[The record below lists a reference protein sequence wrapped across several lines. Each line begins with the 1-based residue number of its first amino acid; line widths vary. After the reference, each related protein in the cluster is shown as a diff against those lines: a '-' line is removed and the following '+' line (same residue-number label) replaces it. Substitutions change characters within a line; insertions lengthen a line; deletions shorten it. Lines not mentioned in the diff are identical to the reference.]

1 MSRKGCRHRGFQGS
15 LMLVRAGLVLSMTAR
30 AQQPVRARAT
40 PGQDNGDSTQVSA
53 ERRSADAGGA
63 AECGAGDVS
72 VEPASVNQFSP
83 AEVNYPLTTGDRLWT
98 DYNALAEVE
107 GGQLAVRMA
116 QTTDLTVTA
125 MTDTLAQ
132 FGLGQGSVHLRA
144 YALEP
149 GRRRSWTRRTLRV
162 TVLAAGDVRVDVD
175 PSGECDEW

>member
-1 MSRKGCRHRGFQGS
+1 
-15 LMLVRAGLVLSMTAR
+15 MLAALGLVLSMTAR
-30 AQQPVRARAT
+30 AQQPDASQGYPP
-40 PGQDNGDSTQVSA
+40 PGQDNADSTQVQP
-53 ERRSADAGGA
+53 SADPPTQVARLSVAQGN
-63 AECGAGDVS
+63 VS

-144 YALEP
+144 YELEP
-149 GRRRSWTRRTLRV
+149 GTTTELDTPNVAV

-175 PSGECDEW
+175 PSGEWTVVTVFCRRGGG